1 MIENN
6 PGIRFRKKSLELN
19 LDMVVDIDN
28 LDYSLKLMYD
38 ALKEWW
44 SSSYLADLDPDDN
57 IPAVIEQWSEKY
69 VNTDITK
76 DAIEKIKEA
85 SPPEEIKIKLVIDL
99 LSREGFL
106 KLEDEIPTSP
116 LFRPFV
122 SSKHGTEFSL
132 DTYFYNEE
140 SRKFESLEPMDMES
154 LVDEGFSQEFIS
166 KFYDFNNRLLR
177 TTSKKLRLHT
187 AQPEKRIEEWNKQ
200 GYIPKNSYFTDNMQ
214 RAEYYFNPEEH
225 DIIVSY
231 KIPENELIMTSDFGG
246 AKEYVTIKDVYIK

>member
-6 PGIRFRKKSLELN
+6 PDIRFRKKLN
-19 LDMVVDIDN
+19 MEISIDIDN
-28 LDYSLKLMYD
+28 LDDSLKLIYD
-38 ALKEWW
+38 TLKEWW
-44 SSSYLADLDPDDN
+44 SSDYLADLDPDDN

-69 VNTDITK
+69 VNTDIVK
-76 DAIEKIKEA
+76 DAIEKIREA

-99 LSREGFL
+99 LTREGFL
-106 KLEDEIPTSP
+106 NLEDDIPSSP
-116 LFRPFV
+116 IFRPFV
-122 SSKHGTEFSL
+122 LSKHNIEFSL
-132 DTYFYNEE
+132 DTYFYNKDE
-140 SRKFESLEPMDMES
+140 RKFESLEPMDMET
-154 LVDEGFSQEFIS
+154 LIDEGFSQEFIS

-200 GYIPKNSYFTDNMQ
+200 GYIPKNSYFTDNIH

-246 AKEYVTIKDVYIK
+246 AKEYVTIKDVKIE

>member
-6 PGIRFRKKSLELN
+6 PDIRFRKKLSMDLA
-19 LDMVVDIDN
+19 VDIDN
-28 LDYSLKLMYD
+28 LDDSLKLIYN

-44 SSSYLADLDPDDN
+44 SSDYLADLDPDDN

-69 VNTDITK
+69 VNTDIVK

-85 SPPEEIKIKLVIDL
+85 SPPEEFEIKLVIDL
-99 LSREGFL
+99 LTREGFL
-106 KLEDEIPTSP
+106 KLEDDIPLSP
-116 LFRPFV
+116 MFRPFV
-122 SSKHGTEFSL
+122 LSKHNIEFSL
-132 DTYFYNEE
+132 DTYFYNKDE
-140 SRKFESLEPMDMES
+140 RKFESLEPMDMES

-187 AQPEKRIEEWNKQ
+187 TQPEKRIEQWNKQ
-200 GYIPKNSYFTDNMQ
+200 GYIPKNFYFTDNIH
-214 RAEYYFNPEEH
+214 RAEYYFNPEEN

-246 AKEYVTIKDVYIK
+246 AKEYVTIKDVHIE

>member
-1 MIENN
+1 MTITSKNYLY
-6 PGIRFRKKSLELN
+6 I
-19 LDMVVDIDN
+19 DIDIYK
-28 LDYSLKLMYD
+28 LDESTKLIYD
-38 ALKEWW
+38 VLKEWW
-44 SSSYLADLDPDDN
+44 SSSYITDLNPEEH
-57 IPAVIEQWSEKY
+57 IPAVIEQWTDKY
-69 VNTDITK
+69 INTDTTK

-99 LSREGFL
+99 LTREGFL
-106 KLEDEIPTSP
+106 KLEDEIPSSP
-116 LFRPFV
+116 IFRPFV
-122 SSKHGTEFSL
+122 FSKHGTEFSL